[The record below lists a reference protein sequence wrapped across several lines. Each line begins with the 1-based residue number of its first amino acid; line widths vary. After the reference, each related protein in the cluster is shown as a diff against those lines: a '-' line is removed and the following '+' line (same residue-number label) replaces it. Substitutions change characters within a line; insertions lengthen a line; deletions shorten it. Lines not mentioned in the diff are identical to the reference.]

1 MLIYTLST
9 IYTCLYIIM
18 YKISIQYN
26 LYYMGILNFRMLFVV
41 FMIKIKGELIFLKN
55 NYDRVRT

>member
-1 MLIYTLST
+1 
-9 IYTCLYIIM
+9 
-18 YKISIQYN
+18 
-26 LYYMGILNFRMLFVV
+26 MGILNFRMLFVV